1 MPQTE
6 ANEGNRPSPYMRRAL
21 ELARQALGST
31 SPNPAVGAVIV
42 QDGRIVGEGFTRPAG
57 QDHAEIVALTQAGE
71 KARCSTMYVT
81 LEPCPHKGR
90 TLPCTEAILRA
101 GVSEVYFSTID
112 PNPLVSGKGLR
123 ELQDKGVKVHAGQGE
138 SLSLRLNEA
147 YFKYITSGTPFVTAK
162 FAASLD
168 GKIASRSGDSRW
180 ISSAESRQ
188 WAHKIRAASD
198 AVMVGIGTVLA
209 DDPLLTV
216 RDESDFPLPKQP
228 LRVIVDNRLRISP
241 EARLFSQPGPI
252 LIAVGRPNPETV
264 SEIKALGAEVA
275 LLPAEDGRVNLEA
288 LLCLLGERQV
298 TSLMVEGG
306 SGLLGS
312 FFDQNLVDKVA
323 ACIAPVIIG
332 GTEAKP
338 AVGGHGSNTLA
349 EAYRLRSVEVHT
361 IGDDLIVTGY
371 PHRGEQ

>member
-1 MPQTE
+1 MH
-6 ANEGNRPSPYMRRAL
+6 RAL

-42 QDGRIVGEGFTRPAG
+42 QDGRVVGEGFTQPAG
-57 QDHAEIVALTQAGE
+57 QDHAEIVALNQAGE
-71 KARCSTMYVT
+71 NARCSTMYVT
-81 LEPCPHKGR
+81 LEPCPHTGR

-101 GVSEVYFSTID
+101 GISEVHFSTID

-123 ELQDKGVKVHAGQGE
+123 ELRENGVKVHTGQGE
-138 SLSLRLNEA
+138 DLSRRLNEA
-147 YFKYITSGTPFVTAK
+147 YFKYITNGTPFVTAK

-168 GKIASRSGDSRW
+168 GKLAARSGDSHW
-180 ISSAESRQ
+180 ISSDESRQ
-188 WAHKIRAASD
+188 WAHRMRAASD

-209 DDPLLTV
+209 DDPLLTA
-216 RDESDFPLPKQP
+216 RDESDLPLSKQP
-228 LRVIVDNRLRISP
+228 LRVIVDSRLRISS
-241 EARLFSQPGPI
+241 EAKLFNQPGPV
-252 LIAVGRPNPETV
+252 LIAAGHPSQEAV
-264 SEIKALGAEVA
+264 SAIRALGAEVA
-275 LLPAEDGRVNLEA
+275 LLPAEDGRVDLEA

-306 SGLLGS
+306 SELLGS

-332 GTEAKP
+332 GAAAKP

-349 EAYRLRSVEVHT
+349 EAYRLRSVEMEP

>member
-1 MPQTE
+1 
-6 ANEGNRPSPYMRRAL
+6 MRRAL

-42 QDGRIVGEGFTRPAG
+42 QDGRIVGEGLTQPAG

-71 KARCSTMYVT
+71 KASCSTMYVT
-81 LEPCPHKGR
+81 LEPCPHTGR

-101 GVSEVYFSTID
+101 GISEVHFSTID

-123 ELQDKGVKVHAGQGE
+123 ELRENGVRVHTGQGE
-138 SLSLRLNEA
+138 GLSRRLNEA
-147 YFKYITSGTPFVTAK
+147 YFKYITNGVPFVTAK

-168 GKIASRSGDSRW
+168 GKIATRGGDSHW

-188 WAHKIRAASD
+188 WAHMIRAASD

-209 DDPLLTV
+209 DDPLLTA
-216 RDESDFPLPKQP
+216 RDEKNMPLSKQP
-228 LRVIVDNRLRISP
+228 LRVIVDGRLRISP
-241 EARLFSQPGPI
+241 GARLFSQPGPV
-252 LIAVGRPNPETV
+252 LVAAGHPNAEAV
-264 SEIKALGAEVA
+264 SEIRALGAEVA
-275 LLPAEDGRVNLEA
+275 LLPVEDGRVDLEA

-298 TSLMVEGG
+298 TSLMIEGG
-306 SGLLGS
+306 SELLGS
-312 FFDQNLVDKVA
+312 FFDGNLVDKVA

-332 GTEAKP
+332 GAAAMP
-338 AVGGHGSNTLA
+338 AVGGLGSGVLA
-349 EAYRLRSVEVHT
+349 EAYRLRNVEVEP

-371 PHRGEQ
+371 PTRGE

>member
-1 MPQTE
+1 MH
-6 ANEGNRPSPYMRRAL
+6 RAL
-21 ELARQALGST
+21 ELVRQAIGST

-42 QDGRIVGEGFTRPAG
+42 QDGRIVGEGFTQPAG
-57 QDHAEIVALTQAGE
+57 RDHAEIVALTQAGE

-101 GVSEVYFSTID
+101 GVSEVHFSTID

-123 ELQDKGVKVHAGQGE
+123 ELQEKGVKVHTGQGE
-138 SLSLRLNEA
+138 DLSRRLNEA
-147 YFKYITSGTPFVTAK
+147 YFKYITHGTPFVTAK

-168 GKIASRSGDSRW
+168 GKIAARGGDSRW
-180 ISSAESRQ
+180 ISSGESRQ

-209 DDPLLTV
+209 DDPLLTA
-216 RDESDFPLPKQP
+216 RDENDVPLSKQP
-228 LRVIVDNRLRISP
+228 LRVIVDSRLRISP
-241 EARLFSQPGPI
+241 AARLFSQPGPV
-252 LIAVGRPNPETV
+252 LIAAGHPDPKAV
-264 SEIKALGAEVA
+264 SEIEALGVDVA
-275 LLPAEDGRVNLEA
+275 LLPAEDECVDLEG

-306 SGLLGS
+306 SELLGS
-312 FFDQNLVDKVA
+312 FFDRNLVDKVA
-323 ACIAPVIIG
+323 VCIAPVIIG
-332 GTEAKP
+332 GAAAKP
-338 AVGGHGSNTLA
+338 SVGGHGSNTLA
-349 EAYRLRSVEVHT
+349 EAYRLRNVEVEP

-371 PHRGEQ
+371 PHRGEQQDLQGG

>member
-6 ANEGNRPSPYMRRAL
+6 ANEGNRPSPYMHRAL

-57 QDHAEIVALTQAGE
+57 QDHAEIVALAQAGE

-81 LEPCPHKGR
+81 LEPCSHTGR

-101 GVSEVYFSTID
+101 GISEVHFSIID

-123 ELQDKGVKVHAGQGE
+123 ELREKGVTVHTGQGE
-138 SLSLRLNEA
+138 DLSRRLNEA
-147 YFKYITSGTPFVTAK
+147 YFKYITNGTPFVTAK

-168 GKIASRSGDSRW
+168 GKLAARSGDSHW

-188 WAHKIRAASD
+188 WAHRIRAASD
-198 AVMVGIGTVLA
+198 AVMVGIGTTLA
-209 DDPLLTV
+209 DDPLLTA
-216 RDESDFPLPKQP
+216 RDDTDVPLPKQP
-228 LRVIVDNRLRISP
+228 LRVIVDSSLRISSD
-241 EARLFSQPGPI
+241 ARLFSQPGPI
-252 LIAVGRPNPETV
+252 LIAAGRPSQEAV
-264 SEIKALGAEVA
+264 SEIRALGADVA
-275 LLPAEDGRVNLEA
+275 LLPAEDERVNLEA

-306 SGLLGS
+306 SELLGS
-312 FFDQNLVDKVA
+312 FFDLNLVDKVA
-323 ACIAPVIIG
+323 AFIAPVIIG
-332 GTEAKP
+332 GAAAKS
-338 AVGGHGSNTLA
+338 AVGGHGSNSLA
-349 EAYRLRSVEVHT
+349 EAYRLRNVQVEP

-371 PHRGEQ
+371 PTRGE

>member
-1 MPQTE
+1 MH
-6 ANEGNRPSPYMRRAL
+6 RAL

-42 QDGRIVGEGFTRPAG
+42 QDGRIVGEGFTQPAG

-101 GVSEVYFSTID
+101 GVSEVHFSTID

-123 ELQDKGVKVHAGQGE
+123 ELQEKGVKVHTGQGE
-138 SLSLRLNEA
+138 DLSRRLNEA
-147 YFKYITSGTPFVTAK
+147 YFKYITHEVPFVTAK

-168 GKIASRSGDSRW
+168 GKIAARGGDSRW
-180 ISSAESRQ
+180 ISSGESRQ

-209 DDPLLTV
+209 DDPLLTA
-216 RDESDFPLPKQP
+216 RDENDVPLSKQP
-228 LRVIVDNRLRISP
+228 LRVIVDSRLRISP
-241 EARLFSQPGPI
+241 AARLFSQPGPV
-252 LIAVGRPNPETV
+252 LIAAGHPDPKAV
-264 SEIKALGAEVA
+264 SEIKALGVDVA
-275 LLPAEDGRVNLEA
+275 LLPAEDERVDLEG
-288 LLCLLGERQV
+288 LLCLLAERQV

-306 SGLLGS
+306 SELLGS
-312 FFDQNLVDKVA
+312 FFDRNLVDKVA
-323 ACIAPVIIG
+323 VCIAPVIIG
-332 GTEAKP
+332 GAAAKP
-338 AVGGHGSNTLA
+338 SVGGHGSNTLA
-349 EAYRLRSVEVHT
+349 EAYRLRNVEVEP

-371 PHRGEQ
+371 PHRGEKQDIQGG

>member
-1 MPQTE
+1 MH
-6 ANEGNRPSPYMRRAL
+6 RAM

-42 QDGRIVGEGFTRPAG
+42 QDGRIVGEGFTQPAG

-71 KARCSTMYVT
+71 KARCSAMYVT
-81 LEPCPHKGR
+81 LEPCPHLGR
-90 TLPCTEAILRA
+90 TLPCTEAILRE
-101 GVSEVYFSTID
+101 GISEVHFSLMD

-123 ELQDKGVKVHAGQGE
+123 ELQENGVKVYTGQGE
-138 SLSLRLNEA
+138 DLSRRLNEA
-147 YFKYITSGTPFVTAK
+147 YFKYVTYGTPFVTAK

-168 GKIASRSGDSRW
+168 GKIAARSGDSHW
-180 ISSAESRQ
+180 ISSGESRQ
-188 WAHKIRAASD
+188 WAHKTRAASD

-209 DDPLLTV
+209 DDPMLTA
-216 RDESDFPLPKQP
+216 RDENNVPLCKQP
-228 LRVIVDNRLRISP
+228 LRVIVDSRLSISSA
-241 EARLFSQPGPI
+241 ARLFSQPGPI
-252 LIAVGRPNPETV
+252 LIAASHPTQRAV
-264 SEIKALGAEVA
+264 SEIRALGADAA
-275 LLPAEDGRVNLEA
+275 LLPAEDGHVDLEA

-312 FFDQNLVDKVA
+312 FFDRNLVDKVA

-332 GTEAKP
+332 GTAAKP

-349 EAYRLRSVEVHT
+349 EAYRLRGVEVEL
-361 IGDDLIVTGY
+361 IGADLIVTGY
-371 PHRGEQ
+371 PYRGDQQDMQRGLACLQES

>member
-1 MPQTE
+1 MH
-6 ANEGNRPSPYMRRAL
+6 RAL

-42 QDGRIVGEGFTRPAG
+42 QDGRIVGEGFTQPAG

-81 LEPCPHKGR
+81 LEPCPHTGR

-101 GVSEVYFSTID
+101 GISEVYFSTID

-123 ELQDKGVKVHAGQGE
+123 ELREKGITVHTGQGE
-138 SLSLRLNEA
+138 DLSRRLNEA

-168 GKIASRSGDSRW
+168 GKLATRSGDSHW

-188 WAHKIRAASD
+188 WAHNIRAASD

-216 RDESDFPLPKQP
+216 RDKNDAPLPKQP
-228 LRVIVDNRLRISP
+228 LRVIVDSSLCISLYRP
-241 EARLFSQPGPI
+241 GSSVNLGLFSLQ
-252 LIAVGRPNPETV
+252 
-264 SEIKALGAEVA
+264 
-275 LLPAEDGRVNLEA
+275 
-288 LLCLLGERQV
+288 
-298 TSLMVEGG
+298 
-306 SGLLGS
+306 
-312 FFDQNLVDKVA
+312 
-323 ACIAPVIIG
+323 PVIQTQRRFQRSERSARKSPFCQRKTDVSIWRPCSACSARG
-332 GTEAKP
+332 KSP
-338 AVGGHGSNTLA
+338 A
-349 EAYRLRSVEVHT
+349 
-361 IGDDLIVTGY
+361 
-371 PHRGEQ
+371 

>member
-1 MPQTE
+1 MH
-6 ANEGNRPSPYMRRAL
+6 RAL
-21 ELARQALGST
+21 ELVRQAIGST

-42 QDGRIVGEGFTRPAG
+42 QDGRIVGEGFTQPAG
-57 QDHAEIVALTQAGE
+57 QDHAEIVALAQAGE

-101 GVSEVYFSTID
+101 GVSEVHFPTID

-123 ELQDKGVKVHAGQGE
+123 ELQAKGVKVHTGQGE
-138 SLSLRLNEA
+138 DLSRRLNEA
-147 YFKYITSGTPFVTAK
+147 YFKYITHGVPFVTAK

-168 GKIASRSGDSRW
+168 GKIAARGGDSRW

-209 DDPLLTV
+209 DDPLLTA
-216 RDESDFPLPKQP
+216 RDENDVPLSKQP
-228 LRVIVDNRLRISP
+228 LRVIVDSRLRISP
-241 EARLFSQPGPI
+241 AARLFSQPGPV
-252 LIAVGRPNPETV
+252 LIAACHPGPKAV
-264 SEIKALGAEVA
+264 SEIGALGVDVV
-275 LLPAEDGRVNLEA
+275 LLPEEDGHVDMQA
-288 LLCLLGERQV
+288 LLCLLAERQV

-306 SGLLGS
+306 SELLGS
-312 FFDQNLVDKVA
+312 FFDRNLVDKVA
-323 ACIAPVIIG
+323 VCIAPVIIG
-332 GTEAKP
+332 GAAAKP
-338 AVGGHGSNTLA
+338 SVGGHGSNTLA
-349 EAYRLRSVEVHT
+349 EAYRLRNVEVEP

-371 PHRGEQ
+371 PYRGEQQDLQGG